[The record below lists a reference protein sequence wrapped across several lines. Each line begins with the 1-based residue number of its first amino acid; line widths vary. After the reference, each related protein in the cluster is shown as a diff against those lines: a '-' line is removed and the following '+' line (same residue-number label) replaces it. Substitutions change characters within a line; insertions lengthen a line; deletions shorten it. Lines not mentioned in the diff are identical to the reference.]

1 MIIVIQRGR
10 NVRTFRERGRGRL
23 SKESFKLHSILEN
36 INTERIPDHGTSNI
50 TYYANLFPKSMLS
63 SEI

>member
-10 NVRTFRERGRGRL
+10 NVRTFRERGRL
-23 SKESFKLHSILEN
+23 SKESFKLHTILEN